1 MTSIKSLA
9 DEIRERQ
16 QQQSR
21 KPPKGNTSQD
31 DKSQKRK
38 EGKQIRKEQDP
49 QPDGSIIELILNAE
63 KREELAGMIHIRLP
77 TKTYR
82 KLIALNAAKI
92 TMQKFAVFA
101 INKLLE
107 HPDIKQ
113 KLKDVI
119 NDMD

>member
-21 KPPKGNTSQD
+21 KPPKGNTNPD

-38 EGKQIRKEQDP
+38 EGKQIPKEQDP
-49 QPDGSIIELILNAE
+49 QPDGSIIELILNAG
-63 KREELAGMIHIRLP
+63 KGEELAGMIHIRLP

>member
-21 KPPKGNTSQD
+21 KPPKGNTNQGN
-31 DKSQKRK
+31 KSHKRK
-38 EGKQIRKEQDP
+38 EGKQIRKEQGP
-49 QPDGSIIELILNAE
+49 QPDGNIIELILNAG
-63 KREELAGMIHIRLP
+63 KGEELAGMIHIRLP

>member
-16 QQQSR
+16 QQQSI
-21 KPPKGNTSQD
+21 KPPKGNTNQGN
-31 DKSQKRK
+31 KSQKRK
-38 EGKQIRKEQDP
+38 EGNQIRKEQDP
-49 QPDGSIIELILNAE
+49 QPDGNIIELILNAG
-63 KREELAGMIHIRLP
+63 KGDELAGMIHIRLP